1 MDIWNAVSAI
11 CAVLTVIGAGLS
23 WWRSNLSREA
33 QRESFDAVERAE
45 TEAKA
50 AHAKAYEARRQV
62 EVTQK
67 LVEALNAQVAAAEA
81 AAVEAKHQ
89 ADHSESQA
97 TDIKKIADSLRG
109 PDFEV
114 QQIGKALFALTNNTT
129 KPVTVE
135 SVVNR
140 GSFYRLDMPLEQWT
154 LDPYET
160 FQFMALGISGLPLP
174 QNLVLKFVDREDP
187 VKVALIKSL

>member
-1 MDIWNAVSAI
+1 M
-11 CAVLTVIGAGLS
+11 LRL
-23 WWRSNLSREA
+23 L
-33 QRESFDAVERAE
+33 Q
-45 TEAKA
+45 
-50 AHAKAYEARRQV
+50 
-62 EVTQK
+62 QK
-67 LVEALNAQVAAAEA
+67 LQPSRRNIRLTIQSP
-81 AAVEAKHQ
+81 KRRI
-89 ADHSESQA
+89 SR
-97 TDIKKIADSLRG
+97 KSLILC
-109 PDFEV
+109 EV